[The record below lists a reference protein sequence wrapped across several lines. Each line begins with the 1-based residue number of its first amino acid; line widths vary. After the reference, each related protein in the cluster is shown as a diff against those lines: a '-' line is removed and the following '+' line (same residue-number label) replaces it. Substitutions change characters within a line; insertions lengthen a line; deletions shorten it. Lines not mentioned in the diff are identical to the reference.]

1 MGTPSTSSVERA
13 QQYEDCQFIL
23 ASVRARAALY
33 VSHIVRGHN
42 EGIVRGLRLRDLKA
56 NQVVIVMDWKMK
68 WLVTFFMEAQVQFF
82 WKSGISWH
90 GVMFM
95 MIDPDDPNQILVE
108 YEDDMTDDKKEDGF
122 AVLSSLE
129 VALRSFKLRHPHTD
143 EGILFTDGAKCY
155 SGKYLALVLPLLA
168 TWDGVGIRMLHHH
181 TGEPG
186 KGKTELDAHFATGSK
201 RVQESIATG
210 QCDTVNASTLAT
222 AHKLGGGLKGTF
234 GGEIATNR
242 TRMASVKGPCLE
254 GYHYVFLARVCLGG

>member
-1 MGTPSTSSVERA
+1 M
-13 QQYEDCQFIL
+13 
-23 ASVRARAALY
+23 
-33 VSHIVRGHN
+33 
-42 EGIVRGLRLRDLKA
+42 
-56 NQVVIVMDWKMK
+56 
-68 WLVTFFMEAQVQFF
+68 F
-82 WKSGISWH
+82 WKLVCLIKITIAIWDEET
-90 GVMFM
+90 
-95 MIDPDDPNQILVE
+95 IDAFDICEIAEE
-108 YEDDMTDDKKEDGF
+108 YDDKKEDGF

-210 QCDTVNASTLAT
+210 QCDTVNASTF
-222 AHKLGGGLKGTF
+222 GLL
-234 GGEIATNR
+234 R
-242 TRMASVKGPCLE
+242 
-254 GYHYVFLARVCLGG
+254 